1 MPHRGVLTRDDGVHT
16 GDDGQ
21 CGSAANGRY
30 DASTL
35 SHRQRVWGLSA
46 HESGIDECRSPKV
59 RKLSVSAGKQL
70 PSAHPSRRL
79 FNQQNRKRSMNRIT
93 GRSAF
98 LALLKDEG
106 ITHLFGNPGTT
117 ELPIM
122 HALKEHPDLT
132 YVMAMQE
139 SLVVAIADGFSRA
152 SGRLVAC
159 NVHVAPGLGNAM
171 GSLYNAKFTGTPM
184 ILTAGQQEQ
193 GHGLTEPLLYDPLVR
208 IAEPLVKWAVEV
220 TRLEDLPRIVR
231 RAAKI
236 ATTPPTGPVFIS
248 LPGDILNAEAGLDLG
263 RPTRVDSS
271 VRPSAEAIERL
282 ARRLLEAKRPVIV
295 AGDEIVKS
303 DALAEAAQLAL
314 TLGAP
319 AWQQTAPYGAHFLS
333 ESPCFMGTLPR
344 VQKQVREI
352 LAPHDLMIVLGSDPL
367 RMSVY
372 SEVDPLPE
380 GLPIVQI
387 GLVDHDLAKNYPA
400 ELALKADVK
409 ETLRSLIP
417 VLAAAGGAPL
427 AQRAGEAVANLTS
440 RNWSARRHTLI
451 GEITAKMAGAPID
464 PDWLTLQLVEAL
476 PANAILV
483 DEGLTSSRLVPALRP
498 HRDRYGYH
506 GLASGGIGWGL
517 PASVGA
523 SLANPDRPVVCYSG
537 DGSAMYSIQALWTAA
552 HHKLP
557 LTVVI
562 ANNGGYRIIKQRLK
576 AFHGTDHFIGMDFAD
591 PAVDFTGLA
600 KSLGCEALRI
610 TAADEVAPALASA
623 FAQPGAKLIEVVV
636 DGSIG

>member
-1 MPHRGVLTRDDGVHT
+1 MSKNGKT
-16 GDDGQ
+16 
-21 CGSAANGRY
+21 AA
-30 DASTL
+30 
-35 SHRQRVWGLSA
+35 
-46 HESGIDECRSPKV
+46 
-59 RKLSVSAGKQL
+59 
-70 PSAHPSRRL
+70 
-79 FNQQNRKRSMNRIT
+79 NRIT

-193 GHGLTEPLLYDPLVR
+193 GHGLMEPVLYDPLVR

-231 RAAKI
+231 RAAKV
-236 ATTPPTGPVFIS
+236 AMTPPTGPVFIS
-248 LPGDILNAEAGLDLG
+248 LPGDILNSEAGLELG
-263 RPTRVDSS
+263 RSTRIDTRVK
-271 VRPSAEAIERL
+271 PSDESLDALVQRILKAE
-282 ARRLLEAKRPVIV
+282 RPVIIV
-295 AGDEIVKS
+295 GDEIVKS
-303 DALAEAAQLAL
+303 DALDEAAAFAQAI
-314 TLGAP
+314 GCP
-319 AWQQTAPYGAHFLS
+319 AWQQTAPYGAQFLS
-333 ESPCFMGTLPR
+333 ESPCFMGSLPR
-344 VQKQVREI
+344 VQPQVREI

-380 GLPIVQI
+380 GLSIVQI
-387 GLVDHDLAKNYPA
+387 GLVDWDLAKNYPA
-400 ELALKADVK
+400 EIALKADVK
-409 ETLRSLIP
+409 ETLRALIP
-417 VLAAAGGAPL
+417 ALKATGGAALDTRAKNGIAAL
-427 AQRAGEAVANLTS
+427 AS
-440 RNWSARRHTLI
+440 KNW
-451 GEITAKMAGAPID
+451 TAKRAKLVDQISLKHDTSPID
-464 PDWLTLQLVEAL
+464 PDWLTLQVVEAM
-476 PANAILV
+476 PQNAILV
-483 DEGLTSSRLVPALRP
+483 DEGLTASRYMSALRA

-517 PASVGA
+517 PASVGV
-523 SLANPDRPVVCYSG
+523 SLANPDWPVVCYSG

-562 ANNGGYRIIKQRLK
+562 VNNGGYRIIKQRLL
-576 AFHGTDHFIGMDFAD
+576 AFHKDDHFVGMDFVD
-591 PAVDFTGLA
+591 PPVDFSGLA
-600 KSLGCEALRI
+600 KALGLETIRI
-610 TAADEVAPALASA
+610 TKAEEVASTLKSA
-623 FAQPGAKLIEVVV
+623 FGRPGAKLIEVMV
-636 DGSIG
+636 DGSVKA